1 MKKFI
6 KYFIVISLS
15 CIAFCSIFIFSYFF
29 STYIRY
35 SHISLNTDSLTDSS
49 LNIKIYDNENKIIEE
64 QNNFNNRYVKINEIP
79 NHTKQAFISIEDKN
93 FYKHNG
99 INKKR
104 ILKALYNNIKS
115 LNIKEGAST
124 ISQQLIKNTHLS
136 SEKTFK
142 RKIKEVILTKK
153 LEKNYT
159 KNEILE
165 YYLNIIYFGNNCY
178 GIENASIYYF
188 SKPCKELNIEE
199 SCMLAGLIKSPNSY
213 SPITSLDTCKKRRDI
228 VITEMFN
235 DGYIT
240 KSQEIKAKNSPINLN
255 LKTFSDNK
263 LNSYS
268 EACIDEAIKILKLPA
283 KQIALGGYKIHT
295 YQNAEKQQNL
305 ISALKITNME
315 NNDNAGIVIDS
326 KSHGIIAYYGESS
339 YKILDAKRQPG
350 SVIKP
355 ILVYTPALNED
366 IITPETQI
374 LDEEISI
381 EGYKPK
387 NYNNSFSGYLSIK
400 DSIKKSVNIPA
411 IKVMNYVGIENC
423 KEYGK
428 KLGIKFDEKDIG
440 YPLALGGMTYGC
452 NIKDLASA
460 YTVFN
465 NKGFYSD
472 AKFISYI
479 TDNNNKLVYLHKP
492 KEERVFREDSVYLM
506 TDILKET
513 AKNGTARK
521 LSDLNIEVASKTGT
535 VEKINS
541 KNNLDAWNISYTPS
555 EVIGVWCGNLDNSE
569 IEITGSGK
577 PTIAVKNYLK
587 KYDNNTDTFEK
598 PSSVYEVD
606 IDYLELEKNHKV
618 VLANPSSPERYK
630 KKVLLSRFNTP
641 NEISSNFKEK
651 PEINVNVS
659 SENKMIKIKLNTEKH
674 IDYKIYKNS
683 YNDKNLIKNIYDS
696 QGETDLEFLLTSN
709 EDKIIIV
716 SSYNNMK
723 DSPQNFKEF
732 ILTNLDTKKIN
743 KNTKNSKKWYIN

>member
-15 CIAFCSIFIFSYFF
+15 FIAFCSIFIFSYIF
-29 STYIRY
+29 STYTRY

-49 LNIKIYDNENKIIEE
+49 LNIKIYDSENKIINE

-79 NHTKQAFISIEDKN
+79 KHTKQAFISIEDKN

-115 LNIKEGAST
+115 LNLKEGAST

-153 LEKNYT
+153 LEKNY
-159 KNEILE
+159 KKDEILE
-165 YYLNIIYFGNNCY
+165 FYLNIIYFGNNCY
-178 GIENASIYYF
+178 GIENASNYYF

-199 SCMLAGLIKSPNSY
+199 SCMLAGLIKSPYNY
-213 SPITSLDTCKKRRDI
+213 SPIINLDKCKKRRDI
-228 VITEMFN
+228 VISEMFN

-240 KSQEIKAKNSPINLN
+240 KPQELKAKNSPINLN
-255 LKTFSDNK
+255 LKTTLENK

-268 EACIDEAIKILKLPA
+268 EACIDEAIKLLKIPA

-295 YQNAEKQQNL
+295 YQNLEKQQKL
-305 ISALKITNME
+305 ISALKNSGME

-326 KSHGIIAYYGESS
+326 KAHGIVAYYGESS
-339 YKILDAKRQPG
+339 YKILEAKRQPG

-355 ILVYTPALNED
+355 LIVYTPAFNED

-387 NYNNSFSGYLSIK
+387 NYNNSFNGYISIR
-400 DSIKKSVNIPA
+400 DSVKKSVNIPA

-423 KEYGK
+423 KDYGK

-460 YTVFN
+460 YSVFN
-465 NKGFYSD
+465 NKGFYSE

-479 TDNNNKLVYLHKP
+479 TDNKNKLVYIHKP
-492 KEERVFREDSVYLM
+492 REERVFREDSTYLM

-513 AKNGTARK
+513 AQSGTARK
-521 LSDLNIEVASKTGT
+521 LSDLKIEVASKTGT
-535 VEKINS
+535 VEKPNS
-541 KNNLDAWNISYTPS
+541 KNNLDAWNISYTQK
-555 EVIGVWCGNLDNSE
+555 EVIGIWCGNLDNRE

-587 KYDNNTDTFEK
+587 NYDNNSDTFEI

-606 IDYLELEKNHKV
+606 IDYLELEKNHKL

-630 KKVLLSRFNTP
+630 KKVLFSRFNTP
-641 NEISSNFKEK
+641 DEISKNFNEK
-651 PEINVNVS
+651 PEINAIVS
-659 SENKMIKIKLNTEKH
+659 SENQKVKINLKTEKH
-674 IDYKIYKNS
+674 IDYKIFRNI
-683 YNDKNLIKNIYDS
+683 YNDKNLIKNINET
-696 QGETDLEFLLTSN
+696 QGEIDLEFSLNSN

-716 SSYNNMK
+716 SSYANMK
-723 DSPQNFKEF
+723 DSPQDFKEY
-732 ILTNLDTKKIN
+732 IITNTDTIKFD
-743 KNTKNSKKWYIN
+743 KNMKNFKKWYIN